1 MPGQYQGPPPPNEPF
16 RIPPPPPGQGNPPAS
31 SANLPP
37 GHPPAPPPGPPTPP
51 MGLPAGM
58 PQGSNPADLIQQAQL
73 TAPPAGMHPVNATFA
88 NGTVRYLGYLMQ
100 PEPALLGQPFVLT
113 HFWKVEKPVLGG
125 DWQIFV
131 HLGLPNPPGAF
142 LNADH
147 TAIQGAYPTSQ
158 WKAGTLFR
166 DDQLLR
172 LPPDLQTNE
181 LQLYVGLYQGD
192 TRMVLDQRDKGQD
205 NRLFVGN
212 LHLAGAG
219 AAGAASSAGTDGPP
233 LPTYKVPRAKGP
245 IKIDGVLDEA
255 DWKHAPMVVLGRSI
269 DGGPTKYR
277 TEARLLWDDQFL
289 YVSFVSQDEDVW
301 SDFTKH
307 DDKIYTQEAVEIFID
322 ADGDGKTY
330 NELEIA
336 PTNATFD
343 AYFPARREGMDLSWE
358 SGMVSAVKVDGTLN
372 NPNDVDKSWTAEA
385 RIPIAKLAAVPHV
398 PPRVGDKWRFN
409 LYRLD
414 WHTGRKINEGSAFSP
429 LLVGDFH
436 NLPRFGWLEFVK

>member
-1 MPGQYQGPPPPNEPF
+1 VVEK
-16 RIPPPPPGQGNPPAS
+16 S
-31 SANLPP
+31 
-37 GHPPAPPPGPPTPP
+37 
-51 MGLPAGM
+51 
-58 PQGSNPADLIQQAQL
+58 QL
-73 TAPPAGMHPVNATFA
+73 TATPPGMHPVNATFA
-88 NGTVRYLGYLMQ
+88 NGTVRYLGYQLQ
-100 PEPALLGQPFVLT
+100 PDPAPLGQPFVLT
-113 HFWKVEKPVLGG
+113 HFWKAEKAIQGG

-131 HLGLPNPPGAF
+131 HLGFPNQPGMF

-147 TAIQGAYPTSQ
+147 TAIQGHFPTSQ
-158 WKAGTLFR
+158 WQPGAIFR

-172 LPPDLQTNE
+172 LPPDLPTTE

-192 TRMVLDQRDKGQD
+192 TRMVLDQKDKGQE
-205 NRLFVGN
+205 NRLTVGT
-212 LHLAGAG
+212 LHFTGGSASAGASG
-219 AAGAASSAGTDGPP
+219 SAGGPP

-245 IKIDGVLDEA
+245 IKIDGVLDEP
-255 DWKHAPMVVLGRSI
+255 DWKNAPVTVLGRSI

-277 TEARLLWDDQFL
+277 TEARLLWDDQYL

-385 RIPIAKLAAVPHV
+385 KIPIANLAKVPHV
-398 PPRVGDKWRFN
+398 PPRIGDKWRFN

-414 WHTGRKINEGSAFSP
+414 WHTGRKVNEGSSFSP
-429 LLVGDFH
+429 LLMGDFH